1 VSKSKR
7 TQPSAAARQPA
18 ELAAEPAASSSQHDV
33 VVRVDDVHKAFG
45 QHEVLRGVSFEVRRG
60 RCLGIMG
67 GSGTGKSVLLR
78 HVIGLM
84 KPDKGRVEVLGRDV
98 PSLTGEELAE
108 MRRHMG
114 YVFQEGAL
122 VAWLTINENLAL
134 PLKENTKLSNAEI
147 ADLVAEKLALVRIP
161 DAGAKFPS
169 EISGGMKKRVGIARA
184 LITDPDLVLYDEPNA
199 GLDPEISRAIND
211 LIREVSDS
219 MGTTAL
225 VVEHRVECIQTVCDE
240 VVFLHEGVV
249 AVHAPIAEFFH
260 TDHPRL
266 VQFLGPDHR
275 ADKGATVRP

>member
-1 VSKSKR
+1 MSKSKR
-7 TQPSAAARQPA
+7 TQPSVSATPVAAVGPD
-18 ELAAEPAASSSQHDV
+18 DV
-33 VVRVDDVHKAFG
+33 VVRVTDVHKAFG
-45 QHEVLRGVSFEVRRG
+45 EHEVLRGVSFEVRRG

-78 HVIGLM
+78 HIIGLM
-84 KPDKGRVEVLGRDV
+84 KPDRGRVEVLGRDV

-122 VAWLTINENLAL
+122 VAWLTIAENLAL

-147 ADLVAEKLALVRIP
+147 ADRVAEKLALVRIP
-161 DAGAKFPS
+161 NAGLKFPS

-184 LITDPDLVLYDEPNA
+184 LITDPDLILYDEPNA
-199 GLDPEISRAIND
+199 GLDPEISRAINE
-211 LIREVSDS
+211 LMREVSER

-240 VVFLHEGVV
+240 VVFLNKGEV

-260 TDHPRL
+260 SDHPRL
-266 VQFLGPDHR
+266 MEFLGPDHR
-275 ADKGATVRP
+275 ASSGTRVPAAAQE